1 MAPIKPAPRH
11 TKLNPEQQN
20 SMNADGNLPDL
31 PEKMAPRWAEQFHC
45 PHFRRCTYIQLDIDR
60 AMLVACKGPERYGLL

>member
-1 MAPIKPAPRH
+1 
-11 TKLNPEQQN
+11 
-20 SMNADGNLPDL
+20 MNADGNLPDL